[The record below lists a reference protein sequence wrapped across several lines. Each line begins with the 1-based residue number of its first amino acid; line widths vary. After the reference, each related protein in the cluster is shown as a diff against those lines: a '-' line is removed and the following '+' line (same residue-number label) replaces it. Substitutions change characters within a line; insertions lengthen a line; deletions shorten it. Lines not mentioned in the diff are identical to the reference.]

1 MNIAFIIGKFPT
13 ISETFI
19 LNQITGLIDLGH
31 SITIFSKYASN
42 DLKMHNDIKNY
53 RLLNKVNYFID
64 IPENKI
70 KRILNG
76 IYLFI
81 RGIFKDPV
89 ITLNSLNIIKY
100 KQDAF
105 SLKLLYLITPFL
117 GKRFDILQCHFG
129 GIGIIGA
136 KLKQLG
142 IKGKL
147 VTMFHGNDIRAGLK
161 EGPGIYKELADR
173 GDCFLAI
180 SDYNYKNLVKFGIDI
195 KKIIYHPVGINL
207 ERFKSKKR
215 QNFRK
220 NKNSVTVIITVARLV
235 KEKGLEYGIRAIS
248 KLLEIKPKINLKYYI
263 IGDGN
268 LRKELEKI
276 IADLNLEE
284 TVKLLGEM
292 QQEEVIK
299 KMKESDIFLLPS
311 INEALPVTLMEAQ
324 AIGLPVIATSVGSV
338 GQVVLNKKSGFL
350 VPVRN
355 INIIVEKIEYLI
367 NNPKIC
373 LSMGK
378 NGRKF
383 IEEKYNVRDLNIRLV
398 KIYENL
404 LKVS

>member
-19 LNQITGLIDLGH
+19 LNQITGLLEMGH
-31 SITIFSKYASN
+31 DITIFAKHSSKNS
-42 DLKMHNDIKNY
+42 KIHGDIIKY
-53 RLLNKVNYFID
+53 DLLNKVNYFID
-64 IPENKI
+64 FPENKI

-76 IYLFI
+76 IYLFV
-81 RGIFKDPV
+81 RGIFKNPV
-89 ITLNSLNIIKY
+89 ITLNSLNIFRY

-117 GKRFDILQCHFG
+117 GKRFDIIQCHFG

-161 EGPGIYKELADR
+161 EGPGIYRELTDR

-207 ERFKSKKR
+207 ERFKFKKR
-215 QNFRK
+215 QSFRK

-235 KEKGLEYGIRAIS
+235 KEKGLEYGIRVIS

-268 LRKELEKI
+268 LREELKEI
-276 IADLNLEE
+276 ITELNLEAVVE
-284 TVKLLGEM
+284 LLGKM

-338 GQVVLNKKSGFL
+338 NQIVLNNKSGFI
-350 VPVRN
+350 VPPKN
-355 INIIVEKIEYLI
+355 INIIVKNLQYLI
-367 NNPKIC
+367 DNPKI
-373 LSMGK
+373 SSEMGII
-378 NGRKF
+378 GRQF
-383 IEEKYNVRDLNIRLV
+383 IEKKYNIRKLNKRLV
-398 KIYENL
+398 KIYARL
-404 LKVS
+404 LKVN